1 MDEKKSKELKDAM
14 LDMEL
19 FKPDDVFHERVRTAL
34 FLILT
39 HDTEI
44 RNVLKAF
51 INEQT
56 RKS

>member
-1 MDEKKSKELKDAM
+1 MDEKEAKELKDAM

-19 FKPDDVFHERVRTAL
+19 FKPDDVFHERVRMAL

-44 RNVLKAF
+44 RNVLKAL